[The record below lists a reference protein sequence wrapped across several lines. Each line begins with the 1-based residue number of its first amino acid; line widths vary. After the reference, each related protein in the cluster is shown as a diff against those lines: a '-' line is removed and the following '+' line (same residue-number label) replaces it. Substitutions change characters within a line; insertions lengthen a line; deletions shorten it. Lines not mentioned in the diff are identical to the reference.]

1 MKYRSEINH
10 LLDQRAIEEVKA
22 FFLRDMALMIEEFKN
37 TYPDV
42 PTNAKELI
50 MRRAFTK
57 TNVSMSLEVWT

>member
-1 MKYRSEINH
+1 M
-10 LLDQRAIEEVKA
+10 DQRAIEEVKA

-57 TNVSMSLEVWT
+57 TNVSMSLEV